1 MQNKI
6 LLFILC
12 LLTACASE
20 KTFEAKNQTTTNP
33 NIASTSEVQNTPGTQ
48 PVEESQLSQNSTS
61 DEKVTA
67 AKLSSQDKNKLLE
80 IDQNNYK
87 NIPVKIVLPT
97 YIPDG
102 FKVEK
107 VEVGDDKRFG
117 PGYSIT
123 YSDDSNNCFEI
134 SGASG
139 GFGAGAEDFEIITV
153 NSKALGN
160 VELGY
165 TQFDQVTNQPRI
177 GFNQFTVQG
186 VIPSEQ
192 QYSFWSPGI
201 VNSQC
206 NAIEFQEAAKIV
218 ESLDYL
224 NP

>member
-1 MQNKI
+1 MKNKI

-48 PVEESQLSQNSTS
+48 LVEESQLSQNSTS
-61 DEKVTA
+61 DEKATA
-67 AKLSSQDKNKLLE
+67 AKLSSQDQNKLLE

-192 QYSFWSPGI
+192 QYL
-201 VNSQC
+201 
-206 NAIEFQEAAKIV
+206 
-218 ESLDYL
+218 LD
-224 NP
+224 